1 MSKRDYYEVLGVS
14 KDAQEN
20 EIKKAYRK
28 LARQYHPDT
37 NPDNPE
43 QAEAKFKEATE
54 AYEVLSDQEKRAKYD
69 QFGHAGVD
77 PNSFGGGFNGADFG
91 GFGDIFEM
99 FFGGGGGGGSRRRGP
114 QKGNDLRYDLEIAF
128 EEAAFGLEKDLE
140 IMRTE
145 NCQTCGGSGAAEGT
159 SVKTCPTC
167 GGSGQVQYA
176 QNTPFGR
183 IVQSRTCNACQ
194 GEGKIIEKPCATCHG
209 RGKVRNSR
217 TIHVKIPAGVDN
229 DSRMRV
235 AGQGEPGSKGGPS
248 GDLYVFIRVKPHK
261 IFNRRGNDIH
271 CEVKITFPQAALGDE
286 IEVPTMDGKAAL
298 KIPSGTQNG
307 TTFRLRN
314 QGIPDVHGYG
324 RGDQHVRINVKVP
337 TKLSDRQK
345 ELLREFADL
354 SGDKPVEVAGEKGF
368 FEKVKDAFMG

>member
-1 MSKRDYYEVLGVS
+1 MSKRDYYEVLGVA
-14 KDAQEN
+14 KNATEN

-37 NPDNPE
+37 NPDNKAE
-43 QAEAKFKEATE
+43 AEAKFKEAAE

-77 PNSFGGGFNGADFG
+77 PNSFGGGFTGADFG
-91 GFGDIFEM
+91 GFGDIFDM
-99 FFGGGGGGGSRRRGP
+99 FFGGSSGGGGRRKGP
-114 QKGNDLRYDLEIAF
+114 QKGNDLRYDLELSF

-145 NCQTCGGSGAAEGT
+145 NCDTCGGSGAAEGYQP
-159 SVKTCPTC
+159 KTCPTC
-167 GGSGQVQYA
+167 GGAGQVQFA

-183 IVQSRTCNACQ
+183 IVQSRTCNACH
-194 GEGKIIEKPCATCHG
+194 GEGRIVENPCRTCHG
-209 RGKVRNSR
+209 RGKVRKSR
-217 TIHVKIPAGVDN
+217 TIHVKIPAGIDN

-235 AGQGEPGSKGGPS
+235 SGQGEPGTRGGPP
-248 GDLYVFIRVKPHK
+248 GDLYLFIRVRSHK
-261 IFNRRGNDIH
+261 IFTRRGNDVY
-271 CEVKITFPQAALGDE
+271 CEVKLSFPQAALGDE
-286 IEVPTMDGKAAL
+286 IEVPTLEGKAEL
-298 KIPSGTQNG
+298 KVPAGTQTG

-324 RGDQHVRINVKVP
+324 RGDQHVRVVVKVP

-354 SGDKPVEVAGEKGF
+354 SGEKPVEVSGEKGF
-368 FEKVKDAFMG
+368 FEKVKDAFIG